1 MHPCAENLD
10 LYYALNMLQS
20 LVDVAMSDVGMGE
33 DAGGRDGS
41 LYANGQVWQIL
52 GICIIVVHLEE

>member
-10 LYYALNMLQS
+10 LYYSLNMLQS

-41 LYANGQVWQIL
+41 LYANGQV
-52 GICIIVVHLEE
+52 